1 MRKDKHYIF
10 FFLLFVN
17 ILMLMTPVIPH
28 HHHSNGLICMKPDI
42 PQETCCSHHN
52 HHSHSADTGCD
63 AGCVTHFDSRIPSLE
78 IDSSPNY
85 VFVATLFTSVIIES
99 LLRPK
104 EKRIG
109 REYIYQESL
118 HGTNIS
124 RAFGLRAPPYP
135 FTA

>member
-1 MRKDKHYIF
+1 MRKDKRCIF

-28 HHHSNGLICMKPDI
+28 HHHSNGSICMKPDI
-42 PQETCCSHHN
+42 PQETCCSHH
-52 HHSHSADTGCD
+52 HHSHSTDTGCD

-85 VFVATLFTSVIIES
+85 VFVTTLFPPFIIEN

-109 REYIYQESL
+109 HEYIYQESL

-124 RAFGLRAPPYP
+124 RAFGLRAPPYL